1 MFYAITTLHNLLL
14 NYEESRTDIFL
25 ARGLEVMIQLLP
37 FNNVKFQAIISD
49 CLYILAHS
57 HPECKVSN
65 FFSTLT
71 IDDILSPF

>member
-14 NYEESRTDIFL
+14 NYEESRMDIFL

-37 FNNVKFQAIISD
+37 FNNVKFQAIVSD

-57 HPECKVSN
+57 HPECKVTILL
-65 FFSTLT
+65 STF
-71 IDDILSPF
+71 ILRVHLSI